1 MNKVD
6 ELNSTVIKIEQNN
19 TALAEKVK
27 IMEGT
32 GTIFNQTI

>member
-6 ELNSTVIKIEQNN
+6 ELNSTVIKLEQNN

-27 IMEGT
+27 VMEGT
-32 GTIFNQTI
+32 ESIFD